1 MKSSKGFKI
10 CNESGHWRVWLNL
23 SHFDGATL
31 SRQANQRMYFHSVVS
46 RTEMTVYF
54 KVLAWNANLSTSS
67 IVIKSSR
74 SKKALLKY
82 GVSTACSS
90 RLETSKMS
98 CIFTAENNILRTL
111 LHAIQNLKALRHLGG
126 IFLVLFKWK

>member
-46 RTEMTVYF
+46 RTEMTVF
-54 KVLAWNANLSTSS
+54 
-67 IVIKSSR
+67 ISR
-74 SKKALLKY
+74 SWLEMQTCQPAAL
-82 GVSTACSS
+82 
-90 RLETSKMS
+90 
-98 CIFTAENNILRTL
+98 
-111 LHAIQNLKALRHLGG
+111 
-126 IFLVLFKWK
+126 